1 MDDQNELFLEI
12 FEIKNYAKNELKN
25 ELYAKII
32 YAKNNINYV

>member
-25 ELYAKII
+25 ESKII
-32 YAKNNINYV
+32 N